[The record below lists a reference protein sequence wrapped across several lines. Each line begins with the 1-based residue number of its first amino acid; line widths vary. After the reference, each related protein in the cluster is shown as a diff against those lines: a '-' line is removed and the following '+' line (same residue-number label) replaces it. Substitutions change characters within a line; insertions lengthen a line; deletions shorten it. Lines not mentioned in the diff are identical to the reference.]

1 MVHEFGYD
9 INMNYFHKILHAGNK
24 SSLFAHYYITSSLD
38 DEASRLDVY
47 GKGILY
53 YIIFAIKTAFK
64 YIINMIIYN
73 LPLVL
78 ENIGIVIIA
87 LIVFIP
93 LLKIEWKIIS
103 EFMCFLVNK
112 VGIPAIVVP
121 SWVPLIHG
129 DKIMDG
135 WYPFRTII
143 FSIFGDIFDC
153 GSGSDWADIQYGSCD
168 QRFGGADST
177 GTGCNSNYA
186 TDYSLY
192 KDKSKTLCTNSVDCL
207 DSPESISLSDSMISS
222 FSPVI
227 SNVNK
232 KGTAPF
238 KYLECC
244 KIGKNQASG
253 CTMIPQAMNSINY
266 ANKAP
271 ENFTGGI
278 NGWKSPEITKREFL
292 NPLLDEKGLNKTFGN
307 FKPVS
312 MFGATDS
319 YFNQNKQWYSL
330 PKAQL
335 GSKTKPHTCTIS
347 TANEIYHWLD
357 VYVLEFREY
366 VKYLLWFTIMVFIC
380 YEIYNTIYHMYIGKK
395 FIDKYGKATNN
406 SENPEILEKMIID
419 YLCEKD
425 VNVGPISGEA
435 NEKSSC
441 SRGNTKT
448 EIEKSAE
455 NFMKYYEVHKHDT
468 DIHKSKFDSSKYS
481 LYKNILGNVKK
492 TDASGK
498 DASGK
503 DVSGKDVSGKDAS
516 GKDVSG
522 INLSSGTITTSD
534 IMLFILMFV
543 TTFISVSVLYVIKY
557 VRK

>member
-1 MVHEFGYD
+1 VGVV
-9 INMNYFHKILHAGNK
+9 IVASIIL
-24 SSLFAHYYITSSLD
+24 
-38 DEASRLDVY
+38 
-47 GKGILY
+47 
-53 YIIFAIKTAFK
+53 
-64 YIINMIIYN
+64 
-73 LPLVL
+73 
-78 ENIGIVIIA
+78 
-87 LIVFIP
+87 IP
-93 LLKIEWKIIS
+93 LLKIIWGKIS
-103 EFMCFLVNK
+103 EFMCFLINK
-112 VGIPAIVVP
+112 FGIPAIVIP
-121 SWVPLIHG
+121 SWVPIIHG

-143 FSIFGDIFDC
+143 FTFFGDIFDC

-192 KDKSKTLCTNSVDCL
+192 KDKSKTICTNSVECL
-207 DSPESISLSDSMISS
+207 NSPESISLSDSMISS

-244 KIGKNQASG
+244 KIGKGQSCSPKAKQQA
-253 CTMIPQAMNSINY
+253 TESINY

-271 ENFTGGI
+271 ENFTGVT
-278 NGWKSPEITKREFL
+278 GWKSPEITKREFL
-292 NPLLDEKGLNKTFGN
+292 NPLLDEKELNDTFGN

-319 YFNQNKQWYSL
+319 YFIQNKQWYSL

-395 FIDKYGKATNN
+395 FIEKYNTVTNN
-406 SENPEILEKMIID
+406 IEDPDILEKMIID

-425 VNVGPISGEA
+425 VNVSDPILG
-435 NEKSSC
+435 NDNNKQSC
-441 SRGNTKT
+441 SNGTTKT
-448 EIEKSAE
+448 EIKDSAK
-455 NFMKYYEVHKHDT
+455 NFMKFYNARKHDEN
-468 DIHKSKFDSSKYS
+468 IHKNKFNSKFSIN
-481 LYKNILGNVKK
+481 NILGNVKK

-498 DASGK
+498 DVSGKDASGK
-503 DVSGKDVSGKDAS
+503 DASGKDAS

-543 TTFISVSVLYVIKY
+543 TTFISVSVLYIIKY

>member
-1 MVHEFGYD
+1 MVHEFGHD
-9 INMNYFHKILHAGNK
+9 INMNYFHKILHEGNNN

-38 DEASRLDVY
+38 DEASRMDIY

-53 YIIFAIKTAFK
+53 YVIFAIKTAFK

-73 LPLVL
+73 
-78 ENIGIVIIA
+78 
-87 LIVFIP
+87 IP
-93 LLKIEWKIIS
+93 LILGVVGVVIVASIILIPILKIIWGKIS
-103 EFMCFLVNK
+103 EFMCWLINK
-112 VGIPAIVVP
+112 FGIPAIVIP
-121 SWVPLIHG
+121 SWVPIIHG

-143 FSIFGDIFDC
+143 FTFFGDIFDC
-153 GSGSDWADIQYGSCD
+153 GSGSDWADIQYGTCD

-192 KDKSKTLCTNSVDCL
+192 KDNSKTLCTNSVECL
-207 DSPESISLSDSMISS
+207 NSPESISLSDSMISS

-227 SNVNK
+227 SNVNR

-266 ANKAP
+266 ADKAP

-278 NGWKSPEITKREFL
+278 NGWKSPDITKREFL
-292 NPLLDEKGLNKTFGN
+292 NPLLDETKINKDFGN

-312 MFGATDS
+312 MFGATNN
-319 YFNQNKQWYSL
+319 YFIENKQWYSL

-395 FIDKYGKATNN
+395 FIEKYKNYDSGPPDETKL
-406 SENPEILEKMIID
+406 ENMIID

-425 VNVGPISGEA
+425 VNVRLPILGDDY
-435 NEKSSC
+435 KHSC
-441 SRGNTKT
+441 LSVPGGK
-448 EIEKSAE
+448 IKIKDSAK
-455 NFMKYYEVHKHDT
+455 NFMKFYKEHKNDAN
-468 DIHKSKFDSSKYS
+468 IHKNKFNSSKFSIN
-481 LYKNILGNVKK
+481 NILGYVKK
-492 TDASGK
+492 TDESGKVISGK

-503 DVSGKDVSGKDAS
+503 DISGTSS
-516 GKDVSG
+516 
-522 INLSSGTITTSD
+522 INLSSDAITTSD

-543 TTFISVSVLYVIKY
+543 TTFISVSVLYIIKY